1 MLIPDSIIMIKKL
14 PYLPD
19 ILPSSSSAYNIY
31 VEDFMV
37 RDVFY
42 IWYGMTYSELK
53 QALKQGRKLK
63 GFPLVDNPD
72 HMVLLGSIKRSEL
85 IALIQKQGGNSIDI
99 LNLRWQLETSSIL
112 HSALH
117 IKACLKT
124 ENNDVDRLWVI
135 PKNVY

>member
-1 MLIPDSIIMIKKL
+1 MNSSDSNERSFDSQFPIMLIPDSIIMIKKL

-85 IALIQKQGGNSIDI
+85 IALIQKQGGDSIDI
-99 LNLRWQLETSSIL
+99 FEFSEQ
-112 HSALH
+112 
-117 IKACLKT
+117 IKDKFYT
-124 ENNDVDRLWVI
+124 G
-135 PKNVY
+135 

>member
-85 IALIQKQGGNSIDI
+85 IALIQKQGGDSIDI
-99 LNLRWQLETSSIL
+99 KGQVLCRVTEKNYENLLLTSIW
-112 HSALH
+112 
-117 IKACLKT
+117 
-124 ENNDVDRLWVI
+124 DV
-135 PKNVY
+135 PPSCPGSS